1 MVYRLGWKIIFK
13 KFIIEVRNIN
23 IFSFI
28 FDYEFD
34 LVNIRIVFVD
44 SVFYLKVLIN
54 LIMIN
59 NYYVVGGYRELKK
72 KLRGDLKRKI
82 LDSVV

>member
-13 KFIIEVRNIN
+13 KFIIEVRSIN
-23 IFSFI
+23 IFLFI

-72 KLRGDLKRKI
+72 KLC
-82 LDSVV
+82 